1 MRHSKHRRSR
11 ALHLRTCENNFQPA
25 VMGKRRQKKQLFTN
39 LSKKQKKHLKEF
51 GEEHPFHDVVN
62 EKPERTQIVDLPS
75 SPEQSDSEPENR
87 IEEEEEEEPEQQT
100 AYQKL
105 LSTLGEPSADA
116 QNQEE
121 ESSSDE
127 EEEEELLYEVE
138 GSDEAEEG
146 GGEENEQEVPGDE
159 EEGVNEKEEVAG
171 DKEFEDKEH
180 ESAFSLETNFM
191 ERGEQDENA
200 APLKKSKDLFLDHL
214 NTELT
219 EEDVNK
225 ITSGSKSKTQITWPK
240 LGNLLCTNPLER
252 FGPIGPQKDT
262 DLTDF
267 HKLLESSW
275 KDLNRSFNPKGP
287 AEEISPL
294 QLELLALMGS
304 YKDLYLP
311 DTCPLKQGP
320 YVRSAYCLHV
330 LNHVLKANSRVLA
343 HNTQLREKKT
353 RAKAGAEPQDEPRDQ
368 GLTRPKV
375 LILVP
380 FRGGALQVVHT
391 LISLLETKGKKIT
404 VSNKKKFKEEFGEAE
419 DEKPANLRRP
429 DDYHAIFSGNVDDHF
444 RIGVSIVRGNM
455 RLYAPFYSS
464 DIIIASP
471 LGLRTVLGAEGESR
485 RDYDF
490 LSSIELLVLDQTDVF
505 LMQNWEH
512 VLHVMTHMNLQPLD
526 AHGVD
531 FSRVRMWNLN
541 NWARHYRQTL
551 VFSSVQDPQI
561 NNILTKHCANYRGQI
576 TAKNMPKTGSICQ
589 VLAQLPHVF
598 QMFSSD
604 SFMDQDA
611 RFQFF
616 VEQVLPQYRDSVM
629 SHTLIYIPSYFDYVR
644 LRNHM
649 KKEEM
654 NFASICEYSSKSEV
668 SRARHFFQK
677 GEKQFLLFTERF
689 HFYKRYAIKGI
700 KNLIFYGLPTFPHFY
715 SEVCNM
721 LAAGGQGEEA
731 SWTCTALY
739 SRYDAQKLAAIAG
752 AQRAG
757 QMLHSNKNVHLFITG
772 AEDKV

>member
-1 MRHSKHRRSR
+1 
-11 ALHLRTCENNFQPA
+11 
-25 VMGKRRQKKQLFTN
+25 MGKRRQKKQLFTN

-62 EKPERTQIVDLPS
+62 ERPERTQIVELPS
-75 SPEQSDSEPENR
+75 SPEQSDSEPDNQ
-87 IEEEEEEEPEQQT
+87 EEEEEPAQQT

-105 LSTLGEPSADA
+105 LSTLSEPTADTKSQEGESS
-116 QNQEE
+116 EE
-121 ESSSDE
+121 EE
-127 EEEEELLYEVE
+127 EEEEELLCEVE
-138 GSDEAEEG
+138 GSDESED
-146 GGEENEQEVPGDE
+146 GGEGEHEEEEPGDE
-159 EEGVNEKEEVAG
+159 EGVDEKKEVAG
-171 DKEFEDKEH
+171 DKEFVDKEH
-180 ESAFSLETNFM
+180 ESVFCLETNFM
-191 ERGEQDENA
+191 EKGEQDGNTA
-200 APLKKSKDLFLDHL
+200 QLKTSKDMFLDHL
-214 NTELT
+214 DTELT

-225 ITSGSKSKTQITWPK
+225 ITSGYKSKTQITLPK
-240 LGNLLCTNPLER
+240 LGNLLSTNLLDR
-252 FGPIGPQKDT
+252 FGPIGPQKDRN
-262 DLTDF
+262 LPIF

-275 KDLNRSFNPKGP
+275 KGLNQSFNPKGQ
-287 AEEISPL
+287 AEEIIPL

-304 YKDLYLP
+304 YKDLYHP

-330 LNHVLKANSRVLA
+330 LNHVLKANSRVLQ
-343 HNTQLREKKT
+343 HNAQLREQKT
-353 RAKAGAEPQDEPRDQ
+353 QAKAGAEPQDEPRDQ

-380 FRGGALQVVHT
+380 FRRGALQVVHT
-391 LISLLETKGKKIT
+391 LVSLLESKGKKII
-404 VSNKKKFKEEFGEAE
+404 VSNKKKFKEEFGEAD
-419 DEKPANLRRP
+419 DEKPTNLRRP

-464 DIIIASP
+464 DIILASP
-471 LGLRTVLGAEGESR
+471 LGLRTVLGAEGESK

-490 LSSIELLVLDQTDVF
+490 LSSIELLVLDQADVF

-512 VLHVMTHMNLQPLD
+512 VLHVMNHMNLQPLD
-526 AHGVD
+526 SHGVD

-541 NWARHYRQTL
+541 DWARHYRQTL

-561 NNILTKHCANYRGQI
+561 NNILTKHCANYRGQVTI
-576 TAKNMPKTGSICQ
+576 KNMPKTGSICQ
-589 VLAQLPHVF
+589 VLVQLPHVF
-598 QMFSSD
+598 QIFSSD
-604 SFMDQDA
+604 SFVDQDA
-611 RFQFF
+611 RFRFF
-616 VEQVLPQYRDSVM
+616 NDKVLPQYRDSVM
-629 SHTLIYIPSYFDYVR
+629 SHILIYIPSYFDYVR

-649 KKEEM
+649 KKEEI
-654 NFASICEYSSKSEV
+654 NFTSVCEYSTKSEV
-668 SRARHFFQK
+668 SRARHFFQT

-689 HFYKRYAIKGI
+689 HFYKRYTIKGM

-739 SRYDAQKLAAIAG
+739 SRYDAHKLAAITG

-757 QMLHSNKNVHLFITG
+757 QMLRSNKNVHLFITG
-772 AEDKV
+772 SEDKA